1 LQISIILYGMKTKD
15 MLALVGENIRNI
27 RKGRKMSQERLAELS
42 DMHPSHIS
50 DIENGK
56 VNASLTAYFQI
67 ANALNVPTS
76 EVVSI
81 ALGKSDR
88 KTEASLV
95 ELFSMARNLDRKQ
108 KVIFISASR
117 GLIAGIEKS

>member
-1 LQISIILYGMKTKD
+1 MKTKD
-15 MLALVGENIRNI
+15 MLALVGGNIRNI

-67 ANALNVPTS
+67 ANALNVPVS

-81 ALGKSDR
+81 ALGKSD
-88 KTEASLV
+88 KKMEASLV
-95 ELFSMARNLDRKQ
+95 ELFGMARNLDRKQ